1 VCLAA
6 ALYAESAGQLFKK
19 GRKAERSGDIVQA
32 YLLYSQAAALD
43 PGNRKYWAHS
53 YALRTKAAMHAN
65 VMPPS
70 AAFTVP
76 AVDAKSEAGATEDEA
91 PGGTLEQVD
100 GEDGPAPLQPQVDS
114 TITDEDLRDLKRL
127 RPPPELQ
134 PSDSKQS
141 FDLREDSKTLFEH
154 VARAYG
160 LAVVFDGEYTPSSQP
175 IRFRITDAGFREAIH
190 ALEAVTSSF
199 ITSVNE
205 RMFLVARDTQ
215 QKRNEV
221 EPTVAIVFPIPQ
233 TTTPQETQEL
243 ARAIQQVMELQKFAV
258 DSTRRLV
265 MIRDRISK
273 VRPAQMIFEQMLWDK
288 AEVAIEMEFLEVSRN
303 SSLDYGLRL
312 PTSFPLVNFGNA
324 VPSIPAGFTKFLAFG
339 GGRTLFGIGLT
350 DAELFASMSRA
361 ATNTLLKTTIRS
373 LEGQAATFHVGDRYP
388 VLTAGYFGEV
398 TNQGQVFTPP
408 PSFQFEDLGVVLKVT
423 PRVHGMEE
431 ITLEVEA
438 EFKVLSG
445 GSVNGIPIISTRK
458 FQSAI
463 RLKNG
468 EWAVMSGLLS
478 TVEAR
483 AISGIAG
490 LASLP
495 YLGALF
501 RTNTK
506 SESEGQ
512 TLILF
517 KPRLVNL
524 PTSEAVTRTLWTGAE
539 TRPLTPL

>member
-1 VCLAA
+1 
-6 ALYAESAGQLFKK
+6 
-19 GRKAERSGDIVQA
+19 
-32 YLLYSQAAALD
+32 
-43 PGNRKYWAHS
+43 
-53 YALRTKAAMHAN
+53 
-65 VMPPS
+65 
-70 AAFTVP
+70 
-76 AVDAKSEAGATEDEA
+76 
-91 PGGTLEQVD
+91 
-100 GEDGPAPLQPQVDS
+100 
-114 TITDEDLRDLKRL
+114 
-127 RPPPELQ
+127 
-134 PSDSKQS
+134 
-141 FDLREDSKTLFEH
+141 
-154 VARAYG
+154 
-160 LAVVFDGEYTPSSQP
+160 
-175 IRFRITDAGFREAIH
+175 
-190 ALEAVTSSF
+190 
-199 ITSVNE
+199 
-205 RMFLVARDTQ
+205 
-215 QKRNEV
+215 
-221 EPTVAIVFPIPQ
+221 
-233 TTTPQETQEL
+233 
-243 ARAIQQVMELQKFAV
+243 
-258 DSTRRLV
+258 

-361 ATNTLLKTTIRS
+361 ATNTLLKKTIRS